1 MAMPEQQ
8 FRTAVAEQIAR
19 DAWVV
24 GGNYRGKVGD
34 LVWRR
39 ADVVDMFSLDPQQSV
54 IMWVWATHVRNRTRY
69 LAAQA
74 DPTYQGMEFVR
85 LRSHR
90 EAVAFLA
97 RLDGV
102 PGASSR

>member
-1 MAMPEQQ
+1 MRQIIE
-8 FRTAVAEQIAR
+8 RTLGRALTGREL
-19 DAWVV
+19 WN
-24 GGNYRGKVGD
+24 GNRER
-34 LVWRR
+34 WR
-39 ADVVDMFSLDPQQSV
+39 DMFSLDPQRSV
-54 IMWVWATHVRNRTRY
+54 IMWAWATHVQNRTRY

-90 EAVAFLA
+90 EAAAFLA